1 MMRRGSLLLV
11 LPIALL
17 SAACFPKKAPSTSPE
32 AVAAAAKARQDSV
45 AAVEAAKAAETKARQ
60 DSITAVEAAKAAVV
74 AEVAKAK
81 ADSTAR
87 AEVVARAI
95 TATRSTVAEMIFFEY
110 DQADLSAEARE
121 TLDAKLPIL
130 TANPAVRLRIAGHTD
145 ERGSDEYNIA
155 LGQRRAAAAKR
166 YLVSQGIAED
176 RIDVVS
182 FGEERSLV
190 QGSDESAWAQ
200 NRRDEFEIIVGG
212 ETLRVP

>member
-1 MMRRGSLLLV
+1 MMRRSSLLLV

-32 AVAAAAKARQDSV
+32 AVAAAAKARQDSI
-45 AAVEAAKAAETKARQ
+45 AAVEAAKAA
-60 DSITAVEAAKAAVV
+60 V
-74 AEVAKAK
+74 VAKAK

-130 TANPAVRLRIAGHTD
+130 TANPAVRIRIAGHTD